1 MKEIIEV
8 SGSKMTKAIA
18 VMEQKFNNVRTGRAN
33 PAILDKVKVS
43 YYGIDTP
50 LKSLAIIS
58 VPEARVLAI
67 KPFDRNS
74 INDIEKAIYETDL
87 GLTPSNNGESVI
99 INFPP
104 LTEERRKE
112 YVKQVKSLAEE
123 ARISLRNIRQD
134 ANNSIKKESLPE
146 DEEAKALADIQQLTD
161 DYNQKIDDLL
171 KVKDEELMT
180 I

>member
-1 MKEIIEV
+1 MKEIVEETD
-8 SGSKMTKAIA
+8 SKMSKAIA
-18 VMEQKFNNVRTGRAN
+18 VMDQKFNNVRTGRAN

-50 LKSLAIIS
+50 LRSLAIIS

-74 INDIEKAIYETDL
+74 INNIEKAIYEADL
-87 GLTPSNNGESVI
+87 GLTPSNNGESII

-112 YVKQVKSLAEE
+112 YVKQVKALAEE

-134 ANNSIKKESLPE
+134 VNNSIKKESLPE
-146 DEEAKALADIQQLTD
+146 DVEIKALADVQQLTN
-161 DYNQKIDDLL
+161 DYNQKIDDLF
-171 KVKDEELMT
+171 KEKENELMT